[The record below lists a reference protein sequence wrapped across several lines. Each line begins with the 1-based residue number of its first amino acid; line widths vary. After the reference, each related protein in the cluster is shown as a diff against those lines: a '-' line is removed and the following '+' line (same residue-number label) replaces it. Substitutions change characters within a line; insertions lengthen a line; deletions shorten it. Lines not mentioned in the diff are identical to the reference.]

1 MTQENLLIYP
11 TVDLFLY
18 DLADGL
24 GQTDSEVN
32 QNRQQFWQ
40 KVYGETLTPQLLE
53 KLKIAETNANYIDLL
68 GDDTIAGFEDA
79 VDGYYYPVKLGD
91 TYALQIDSSGNAQPP
106 EKQLLPQEIGCL
118 EAIRKEICDRR
129 IHGSNATI
137 GQSWLIWGQL
147 TANDQDALAT
157 AKNCYQ
163 EFKLFENCQW
173 EGNFQNTGEF
183 LGANFYELWQHPSDR
198 EDISTNRH
206 LLICLFPHTAD
217 GSISAAAEIM
227 TLLYPDFIQLFR
239 FRNKVI
245 WAYQQSRQLKS
256 DLKKAAVSIQ
266 NIVDKLPQQ
275 VTAAN
280 LDLKDLQKNL
290 VKSLTIFSIYAN
302 YISRLEEQENTIK
315 TNLKNYKKRL
325 KKIATDRE
333 SSPDALQIATDGE
346 SSPDPLLFLK
356 DFSDFASDKYVE
368 QVKSDRA
375 SLTAGLRL
383 LENAIETIKG
393 IIDIEQT
400 KSDRTLNATI
410 AIVGIGLA
418 TSGVAASIIST
429 QVSNPPTPANT
440 IAPYPAFWLSMAIGI
455 LPVAIGMIFLAIKR
469 RFRR

>member
-40 KVYGETLTPQLLE
+40 KVYGDNLTPELLA
-53 KLKIAETNANYIDLL
+53 KLKTAETNANYIDLL
-68 GDDTIAGFEDA
+68 GDEKFVDFEPA

-106 EKQLLPQEIGCL
+106 EKQLVPQEIRCL
-118 EAIRKEICDRR
+118 EAIRKEIADRT
-129 IHGSNATI
+129 HGLNATI

-163 EFKLFENCQW
+163 EFKLFENPKW
-173 EGNFQNTGEF
+173 ERDLRKTGEF
-183 LGANFYELWQHPSDR
+183 LGANFYELWQPPSDR
-198 EDISTNRH
+198 EDITTNRH
-206 LLICLFPHTAD
+206 LLICLFPHTED
-217 GSISAAAEIM
+217 GSISAAAKIIE
-227 TLLYPDFIQLFR
+227 LLYPNFIQLFR

-256 DLKKAAVSIQ
+256 DLKQASVSIQ

-275 VTAAN
+275 VTATN
-280 LDLKDLQKNL
+280 LDLKELQKNL

-315 TNLKNYKKRL
+315 TNLKNYKKRVE
-325 KKIATDRE
+325 KIATDRN
-333 SSPDALQIATDGE
+333 SNPDT
-346 SSPDPLLFLK
+346 LLFLK
-356 DFSDFASDKYVE
+356 SFSEFASEKYVE

-393 IIDIEQT
+393 IIDIEQA

-410 AIVGIGLA
+410 AIVGAGLA

-429 QVSNPPTPANT
+429 QVSNPEPAN
-440 IAPYPAFWLSMAIGI
+440 AMPPYPAFWLSVAIGI
-455 LPVAIGMIFLAIKR
+455 LPVAIGMIFLAVKR

>member
-32 QNRQQFWQ
+32 QNRQHFWQ
-40 KVYGETLTPQLLE
+40 KVYGDNLTPELLA

-68 GDDTIAGFEDA
+68 GDKLFADFESA

-106 EKQLLPQEIGCL
+106 EKQLLPQDIRCL
-118 EAIRKEICDRR
+118 EAIRKEICDRT
-129 IHGSNATI
+129 HGSNATI

-157 AKNCYQ
+157 AQNCYR
-163 EFKLFENCQW
+163 EFKLFENPKW
-173 EGNFQNTGEF
+173 ESNLQNKGEF
-183 LGANFYELWQHPSDR
+183 LGANFYELWQPPSDR

-206 LLICLFPHTAD
+206 LLICLFPHTVD
-217 GSISAAAEIM
+217 GSISAAVEIM

-275 VTAAN
+275 VTSTN
-280 LDLKDLQKNL
+280 LDLKHLQKNL
-290 VKSLTIFSIYAN
+290 VRSLTIFAIYAN

-315 TNLKNYKKRL
+315 TNLKNYKKRVE
-325 KKIATDRE
+325 KIATDRK
-333 SSPDALQIATDGE
+333 SNPDA
-346 SSPDPLLFLK
+346 LLFLK
-356 DFSDFASDKYVE
+356 SFSDFASEKYVA

-400 KSDRTLNATI
+400 KSDRALNATI

-418 TSGVAASIIST
+418 TSGVAASIVST
-429 QVSNPPTPANT
+429 QVSNPTTPAN
-440 IAPYPAFWLSMAIGI
+440 AMPPYPAFWLSVAIGI
-455 LPVAIGMIFLAIKR
+455 FPVAIGMIFLAIKR
-469 RFRR
+469 SFRR